1 MNDIDQYYE
10 KDCHLIQNADHTIR
24 ITEHEELRE
33 ATEKNQRNPE
43 NLQIYFHQKEI
54 MMYDK
59 KQTFLFIFANQKQ
72 NKSTKRTITMHNE
85 TKRPL
90 NTGFFPW
97 YQTNQAEARF
107 EPHTNVLIVT
117 EIVKYLK

>member
-43 NLQIYFHQKEI
+43 NLQIYFQQKEI

-59 KQTFLFIFANQKQ
+59 KTNFIVYFCKP
-72 NKSTKRTITMHNE
+72 E
-85 TKRPL
+85 TK
-90 NTGFFPW
+90 
-97 YQTNQAEARF
+97 Q
-107 EPHTNVLIVT
+107 
-117 EIVKYLK
+117 KYKENNYNA